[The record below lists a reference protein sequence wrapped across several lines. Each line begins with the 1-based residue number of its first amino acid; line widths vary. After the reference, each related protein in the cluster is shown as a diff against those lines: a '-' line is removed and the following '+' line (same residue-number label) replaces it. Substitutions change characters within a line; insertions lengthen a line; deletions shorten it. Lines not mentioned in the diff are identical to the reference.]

1 LILSS
6 WEFSGFNLSSPLGDT
21 AHSDFELDISQ
32 SVLAA
37 VTEKK
42 FRSKLGRG
50 RWIEGQGEMPA
61 MLFRVQ
67 SAAVFGINAF
77 PISVEVDLSS
87 GQKLNLMTVGLPD
100 TAVKESSERVKAALR
115 NCGYALPP
123 QHITINLAPADVKKE
138 GSAFDLPM
146 AIGIL
151 GAAGC
156 VRDQDLKTFLFL
168 GELSLDG
175 SVRPVKG
182 TLPMAVMAREKGLC
196 HLVVPEANAREAAV
210 VEGVRAHPVRSLSH
224 VVELLNGQQA
234 WIPLIVDRRQLLEQ
248 RSIYPVDFKDV
259 KGQYQAKRA
268 LEVATAGGHN
278 ILLIGPPGSGKTM
291 LARRLPTILPPMT
304 FDEAIETTKIHSVAG
319 LLSEKDGLIGT
330 RPFRA
335 PHHTISDAGLVGG
348 GTIPRPG
355 EVSLAH
361 NGILFLD
368 ELPEF
373 HRHVLDVLRQPLE
386 DGEVTISRASMSLT
400 FPASFMLA
408 AAMNPCQCG
417 FFSDPLH
424 ECTCTPPLIQRYLA
438 RISGPLLDRIDLH
451 INVPAVKYKELAQDE
466 RSEES
471 AAIRARIIAA
481 RDRQFRRL
489 EPFGLFCNAQMT
501 PRTLRRFCKLDSECE
516 KQMENAITRL
526 GLSARAYDRI
536 LRVSL
541 TMADLEDS
549 DKIQA
554 RHVAEAI
561 QYRSLDRNYWQ

>member
-1 LILSS
+1 
-6 WEFSGFNLSSPLGDT
+6 
-21 AHSDFELDISQ
+21 
-32 SVLAA
+32 
-37 VTEKK
+37 
-42 FRSKLGRG
+42 
-50 RWIEGQGEMPA
+50 

-67 SAAVFGINAF
+67 SAAVFGIKAY

-100 TAVKESSERVKAALR
+100 TAVRESSERVKAALR
-115 NCGYALPP
+115 NCGYDLPP

-156 VRDQDLKTFLFL
+156 VKARDLAGYLFM

-175 SVRPVKG
+175 SVRAVKG
-182 TLPMAVMAREKGLC
+182 TLSMAIMARENGLD
-196 HLVVPEANAREAAV
+196 HLIVPEANAREAAV
-210 VEGVRAHPVRSLSH
+210 VDGVRTFPVRSLGQ
-224 VVELLNGQQA
+224 VVELLNGRQP
-234 WIPLIVDRRQLLEQ
+234 WIPLAVDRRQMLEE
-248 RSIYPVDFKDV
+248 RSTYSVDFKDV

-278 ILLIGPPGSGKTM
+278 IILIGPPGSGKTM

-304 FDEAIETTKIHSVAG
+304 FEEAIETTKIHSVAG
-319 LLSEKDGLIGT
+319 LLSDKAGLIGT

-335 PHHTISDAGLVGG
+335 PHHTISDAGLIGG
-348 GTIPRPG
+348 GTTPRPG

-361 NGILFLD
+361 NGVLFLD

-373 HRHVLDVLRQPLE
+373 HRHVLDVLRQPIE
-386 DGEVTISRASMSLT
+386 DGEVTISRALMSLT
-400 FPASFMLA
+400 FPARFMLA

-417 FFSDPLH
+417 WHSDPSH

-438 RISGPLLDRIDLH
+438 RISGPLLDRLDLH
-451 INVPAVKYKELAQDE
+451 IQVPAVKYRELAQDDK
-466 RSEES
+466 SEDS
-471 AAIRARIIAA
+471 AAIRGRIIAA
-481 RDRQFRRL
+481 RQIQAGRL
-489 EPFGLFCNAQMT
+489 EPFGLYCNAQMT

-516 KQMENAITRL
+516 KQMENAITKL

-536 LRVSL
+536 LRVSR
-541 TMADLEDS
+541 TMADLEGVE
-549 DKIQA
+549 KIQA
-554 RHVAEAI
+554 RHVSEAI
-561 QYRSLDRNYWQ
+561 QYRTLDRTYWQ